1 MPEPTKIR
9 ASLQGD
15 TVEVKVLMAHAME
28 TGQRKDADGE
38 LVPAQYIRT
47 VTARC
52 NGRDVLTAQWGP
64 SISKNPFLVFRFK
77 GGAAGDKVSITW
89 VDSKGESRTD
99 EATVG

>member
-1 MPEPTKIR
+1 MSDPMRIR
-9 ASLQGD
+9 AQATGD
-15 TVEVKVLMAHAME
+15 KVTVRVLMAHEME

-38 LVPAQYIRT
+38 LVPAHYIRT

>member
-38 LVPAQYIRT
+38 LVPAHYIRT